1 MIKES
6 EDTWLASAKI
16 KGIAQRYQRALFIVL
31 ENFTASGYGGI
42 MPQSEG
48 HIMVCTILM
57 VLGRL
62 FESYIISKQ
71 FLLQN

>member
-1 MIKES
+1 MPYSVHKQ
-6 EDTWLASAKI
+6 
-16 KGIAQRYQRALFIVL
+16 GISHRYQRALFIVL

-42 MPQSEG
+42 EPVSDG

-62 FESYIISKQ
+62 FESYIISK
-71 FLLQN
+71 